1 MLYLVFKWLHV
12 LSAIIA
18 LGSNITY
25 GFWLARAA
33 QTPQVLVFTLQ
44 TIKDIDNRLANRA
57 YGVLLITGL
66 IMVYLGHWA
75 LAMSWLIIALVLY
88 VVVGLLGF
96 FAFAPNLRKQINIAE
111 TSGVDSQEYRAV
123 AQRSTTLGVL
133 TIIIVVIIV
142 FLMVAK
148 PTLWG

>member
-12 LSAIIA
+12 LSAITA

-25 GFWLARAA
+25 GIWLSRAA
-33 QTPQVLVFTLQ
+33 QTPQALVYTLQ
-44 TIKDIDNRLANRA
+44 TIRIIDNRLANRA

-66 IMVYLGHWA
+66 IMVYIGRWA
-75 LAMSWLIIALVLY
+75 ITTSWLITALVLY

-96 FAFAPNLRKQINIAE
+96 FAFAPNMRKQISIAE
-111 TSGVDSQEYRAV
+111 TAGADLQEYWAASQRA
-123 AQRSTTLGVL
+123 AMLGVL

-142 FLMVAK
+142 FLMVVK
-148 PTLWG
+148 PNLWG